1 MLMTTDTLYAAKYIK
16 EQFGQQDV
24 NGLTEK
30 EVMSLVESIRS
41 LDVVVEAVASN
52 QEFDLYAVDRLLT
65 ITEWVRTQVNM
76 KKVSPNDHNE
86 FKKKAK
92 LFSNFVNRLIEYRI
106 KKYNEM
112 TSLDRFING
121 YGQ

>member
-1 MLMTTDTLYAAKYIK
+1 MLMTTDTLYAATYIK
-16 EQFGQQDV
+16 EKFGQQDV
-24 NGLTEK
+24 KGLTEK

-41 LDVVVEAVASN
+41 LDHVVEAVANN
-52 QEFDLYAVDRLLT
+52 QEFDLYAVDRLLA
-65 ITEWVRTQVNM
+65 ISEWVRSQVNM
-76 KKVSPNDHNE
+76 NKVDSEHRLE

-112 TSLDRFING
+112 TSLDRFMSE